1 MNEFNKTLEIINGFL
16 KTNQHNSIFPIC
28 EKILNEDFSPKE
40 KAQIYFI
47 MASSYKELEKYTD
60 ALVNYSNCINLDK
73 NKEYA
78 YCRKSELL
86 LKLDRIEAALSC
98 CNQGL
103 IIFEDN
109 SLLIQIKNQCEK
121 KLYQFNMEDTI
132 TTNIIAKDKLVAK
145 LNNASVAPICIIE
158 PIAELAHAIK
168 TPSAIKVQPIV
179 KVPPAINERKGSPL
193 VKIILIALL
202 TIISVF
208 LLAYTTYSSYSSKKE
223 KANVK
228 NTSEKQSVKVKPKEN
243 IQSDKPVYLIKN
255 EIPTDPF
262 KGSID
267 GNPNFI
273 FPESNSVKLTYTDLL
288 NKTLD
293 ELYVA
298 RNELFARHG
307 YIFTNAPK
315 LNSYFRNK
323 SWYIPSSSAKAVTS
337 NDIELSNS
345 DIIKQVEV
353 SRIAYYNYGD
363 KPINGFV
370 IETSGNKNIKKEDLN
385 SLKDWELI
393 IARNEIFARH
403 GMIFGIPQ
411 IADHFKAQS
420 FYKPVEKFDDS
431 IIKQLEYDN
440 LKILQ
445 KEESIRYSKIL
456 NR

>member
-1 MNEFNKTLEIINGFL
+1 MDEFNKTLEIINGFL
-16 KTNQHNSIFPIC
+16 KINQHNSIFPIC
-28 EKILNEDFSPKE
+28 EKILSEDFSSKE

-47 MASSYKELEKYTD
+47 MASSYKDLEKYTD
-60 ALVNYSNCINLDK
+60 ALVNYSNCIKLDK

-86 LKLDRIEAALSC
+86 FKLDRFEAALSC
-98 CNQGL
+98 CTQGL

-109 SLLIQIKNQCEK
+109 SLLIQIKDQCEK
-121 KLYQFNMEDTI
+121 KIYQSNMVDTI
-132 TTNIIAKDKLVAK
+132 TPSINVEDELVAK
-145 LNNASVAPICIIE
+145 LTNAKII
-158 PIAELAHAIK
+158 
-168 TPSAIKVQPIV
+168 PIV
-179 KVPPAINERKGSPL
+179 KVPSIANIPPIIKVPPIVTKRKGSPL

-208 LLAYTTYSSYSSKKE
+208 FLAYTIYSSYSPKKE

-228 NTSEKQSVKVKPKEN
+228 NTYEKQSVQVKPTEN
-243 IQSDKPVYLIKN
+243 IQSDKPLYLVNN

-262 KGSID
+262 IGSID
-267 GNPNFI
+267 GNPSYV
-273 FPESNSVKLTYTDLL
+273 FPESSSVKLTYADLL

-298 RNELFARHG
+298 RNEIFARHG
-307 YIFTNAPK
+307 YIFTTSPK
-315 LNSYFRNK
+315 LDSYFRTK
-323 SWYIPSSSAKAVTS
+323 SWYRPNSSTKAVPV
-337 NDIELSNS
+337 NDTELSNS
-345 DIIKQVEV
+345 DMIKQVEV
-353 SRIAYYNYGD
+353 SRIAYYNYGN

-370 IETSGNKNIKKEDLN
+370 IEDSDKKNIKKEDI
-385 SLKDWELI
+385 SSFKDWELI

-403 GMIFGIPQ
+403 GMTFGIPQ

-420 FYKPVEKFDDS
+420 FYKPVEKFDES
-431 IIKQLEYDN
+431 FIKQIEYDN

-445 KEESIRYSKIL
+445 NEENIRYSKLL